1 MQLGHALGPISHSIL
16 VRQSAENQR
25 MAYTAFGANTT
36 TLPRR
41 YFLERPED
49 NGTYVL
55 PIKQSFVKDARLMPG
70 TRIMLALL
78 TGWAGTG
85 KPLQLTQG
93 TLAKHLRRS
102 VRQVYRYLK
111 DAARE
116 GYLRYAYTKN
126 RLGMIT
132 GLQIYLSFDLLR
144 PTLKKRRPKPVK
156 PDRTQASDTN
166 TLIKD
171 SSYKDPELDAI
182 LARFEKTAGFG

>member
-1 MQLGHALGPISHSIL
+1 
-16 VRQSAENQR
+16 
-25 MAYTAFGANTT
+25 
-36 TLPRR
+36 
-41 YFLERPED
+41 
-49 NGTYVL
+49 
-55 PIKQSFVKDARLMPG
+55 
-70 TRIMLALL
+70 
-78 TGWAGTG
+78 
-85 KPLQLTQG
+85 
-93 TLAKHLRRS
+93 
-102 VRQVYRYLK
+102 
-111 DAARE
+111 
-116 GYLRYAYTKN
+116 LRYAYTKN